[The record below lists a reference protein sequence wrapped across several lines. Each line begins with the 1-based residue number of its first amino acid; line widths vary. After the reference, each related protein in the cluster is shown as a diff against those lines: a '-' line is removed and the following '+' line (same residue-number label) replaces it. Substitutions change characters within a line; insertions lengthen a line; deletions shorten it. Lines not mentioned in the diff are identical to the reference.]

1 MIEVRKN
8 LFQNAP
14 RDLYEELS
22 ATRTSF
28 IKVNV
33 NNRGS
38 ILLAPLWLPVTR
50 LTLGRIHAIKSP
62 LKVRTLS
69 LLKLYL
75 NERKQ
80 STGEVIK
87 NC

>member
-22 ATRTSF
+22 ATGSSF

-38 ILLAPLWLPVTR
+38 ILLAHCGYQLLDLR
-50 LTLGRIHAIKSP
+50 LGRIHAIKSP